1 MKPPTSFR
9 SFVGEGVCVE
19 SPLLKPAGLLL
30 LKLACPG
37 RTLLGSVGWSES
49 QSRGINSSS
58 FSPLKTDYSASRTPE
73 QRCLCWALRS
83 FICLI
88 RGPEV
93 RLVRL
98 LQALGRAGSCW
109 RASFPKYRN
118 STTRAPRT
126 GGLGVIVSSHNTS
139 VCTAQ
144 RHGAFR
150 R

>member
-1 MKPPTSFR
+1 MWGKGCASRVPCYSLQGF
-9 SFVGEGVCVE
+9 CC
-19 SPLLKPAGLLL
+19 LNWL
-30 LKLACPG
+30 CPG

-73 QRCLCWALRS
+73 QRCLCWAPRS

-118 STTRAPRT
+118 RTTRAPRT